1 MKFIKFPSLC
11 TLVFPQFL
19 TLKQTKQRKKWLALV
34 LFLFK
39 ESISSMFKMCAFFVQ
54 NLVPKLQSCV
64 LDLKF
69 FGTKISAQNE
79 VAPYFR
85 ECQI

>member
-1 MKFIKFPSLC
+1 MYSRISPISD
-11 TLVFPQFL
+11 PQ
-19 TLKQTKQRKKWLALV
+19 TNKTAKKNGWRLYF
-34 LFLFK
+34 FLFK